1 MDIEPAPAKAGD
13 LIELIAPGGCD
24 EANHGTERY
33 RVDNNGRIRVPREA
47 AFHLIRAGFVPVAT
61 PPPPPRPPDPDP
73 AQAPSGAFL
82 MPEAVPAEPPPAPP
96 RSRGQAQ
103 APRSTK

>member
-1 MDIEPAPAKAGD
+1 VND
-13 LIELIAPGGCD
+13 LIELVAPGGCD

-47 AFHLIRAGFVPVAT
+47 AFHLIRAGFLPV
-61 PPPPPRPPDPDP
+61 
-73 AQAPSGAFL
+73 
-82 MPEAVPAEPPPAPP
+82 PPPAASAEQSEPA
-96 RSRGQAQ
+96 RK

>member
-1 MDIEPAPAKAGD
+1 LEAGD
-13 LIELIAPGGCD
+13 LIELAAPGGCD

-47 AFHLIRAGFVPVAT
+47 AFHLIRAGFVPVPT
-61 PPPPPRPPDPDP
+61 P
-73 AQAPSGAFL
+73 AA
-82 MPEAVPAEPPPAPP
+82 PAEQSEPAPP